1 MHLSNLSNHSNLFHS
16 AAGYDGVLPE
26 PGMYATGL
34 LFVDRATANQAEAT
48 FASFAEKYGLRV
60 GIEKVHLDMCVYISR
75 WLCWYVDY
83 GQQIQ
88 TAGTRIV
95 NLLKSF
101 IINKLYVFSL
111 FMSNEKIW
119 LNTMSNVDCYS
130 CNRWLQPV
138 LFQWTA
144 LLLVRWPGLR
154 NHLYGRCVSFEC
166 YLGSIWHMLREMHKL
181 FV

>member
-34 LFVDRATANQAEAT
+34 LFVDRATAKQAEAT

-88 TAGTRIV
+88 TAETNFV
-95 NLLKSF
+95 
-101 IINKLYVFSL
+101 
-111 FMSNEKIW
+111 EKFY
-119 LNTMSNVDCYS
+119 N
-130 CNRWLQPV
+130 
-138 LFQWTA
+138 
-144 LLLVRWPGLR
+144 
-154 NHLYGRCVSFEC
+154 
-166 YLGSIWHMLREMHKL
+166 
-181 FV
+181 